1 MFAPIGGGIPRRTL
15 CCRTR
20 CGSHFHSYGF
30 APWSPQSFLSSRTR
44 GASAGGQRCQRELGP
59 SPAWRSDMSVVGHGT
74 RMCSG
79 STPTSLMPA
88 DQVAEVRIRCYRD
101 VPECEVVV
109 AVRGK
114 EIILRCPDYDQAVKW
129 ARVECRSY
137 GIASITAE
145 HDQQSPRFFPAMW

>member
-1 MFAPIGGGIPRRTL
+1 MFEPVGGGIPRRTL
-15 CCRTR
+15 CCRMR

-59 SPAWRSDMSVVGHGT
+59 SPAWRPDMSAVGYET

-88 DQVAEVRIRCYRD
+88 YQGAEVRIRCYRD

>member
-1 MFAPIGGGIPRRTL
+1 
-15 CCRTR
+15 
-20 CGSHFHSYGF
+20 
-30 APWSPQSFLSSRTR
+30 
-44 GASAGGQRCQRELGP
+44 
-59 SPAWRSDMSVVGHGT
+59 
-74 RMCSG
+74 
-79 STPTSLMPA
+79 MPA
-88 DQVAEVRIRCYRD
+88 DRVAEVRIRCYRD

-145 HDQQSPRFFPAMW
+145 HDQPRIPDRRDDHTPSWP

>member
-1 MFAPIGGGIPRRTL
+1 
-15 CCRTR
+15 
-20 CGSHFHSYGF
+20 
-30 APWSPQSFLSSRTR
+30 
-44 GASAGGQRCQRELGP
+44 
-59 SPAWRSDMSVVGHGT
+59 
-74 RMCSG
+74 
-79 STPTSLMPA
+79 MPA
-88 DQVAEVRIRCYRD
+88 DQVAEVRIRCYSD

-145 HDQQSPRFFPAMW
+145 HDQQSHAGSHAVAGEDLLATPAQPGSVLLQALLDCAIIA

>member
-1 MFAPIGGGIPRRTL
+1 MLEPICGAYRGVRYDAGRAVVRTFTRMALPPGRRN
-15 CCRTR
+15 
-20 CGSHFHSYGF
+20 HFCLLVLGV
-30 APWSPQSFLSSRTR
+30 PQLV
-44 GASAGGQRCQRELGP
+44 AQRCQRELGP
-59 SPAWRSDMSVVGHGT
+59 SPAWRPDMSAVGYET